1 MHGMQGDLI
10 GEHAVDKSCGI
21 PVHCIADGYD
31 GQPSTLA
38 AIVSFEGRSA
48 EQYRI
53 TNSDLIIDTRK
64 RQCQCDKVDG
74 LIATSDIDVGRI

>member
-10 GEHAVDKSCGI
+10 GEHAVDMSCGI

-38 AIVSFEGRSA
+38 AIDGVQLNNIEL
-48 EQYRI
+48 RI
-53 TNSDLIIDTRK
+53 QT
-64 RQCQCDKVDG
+64 
-74 LIATSDIDVGRI
+74 